1 MGLTSAEAAER
12 LRRDGPNAVPRQ
24 RRRSVLGI
32 LLREL
37 THFFALLLWAA
48 ATLAWVAGMPALTVA
63 VVAVI
68 VLNAA
73 FSFVQQTRADR
84 AAERLSA
91 LLPSYVLVVRDGRRQ
106 RIDATDVV
114 VDDHVIL
121 RSGDR
126 VPGDGL
132 LTRTL
137 GLEIDT
143 SMLTGESVAER
154 PDVGSRAWAGTFVV
168 AGEGEMEVDRTGRAT
183 RLAEIA
189 ALASAARQ
197 PTTPLTR
204 ELRRVVRL
212 IAILSV
218 SIGAVFLVVTLLL
231 GGEFSQGLLFAI
243 GVTVALVPEALLP
256 TVTLTLAWGAE
267 QMARRNVLVRNVAAV
282 ETLGS
287 TTIICTDKTGTLTR
301 NEMTVLA
308 AWTPFTEV
316 RVDRPGYEPDAD
328 VLLTEPD
335 QVAPVAA
342 LAEAAVRCSDGYAER
357 IAGVWRPHGDPMEAA
372 LDVLARRLGLDT
384 DRLRADGTRAH
395 FPFDPRRRMMSV
407 LVGSDVLVKGAPD
420 ALLPRCI
427 DCDSA
432 AQVVERMTGDGL
444 RVIAV
449 AQGSWSGAGVPQS
462 CEEVERELV
471 LLGLLGLE
479 DPPREE
485 VASSITSCHEAHVSV
500 IMVTGDHP
508 VTAAAIANQI
518 GLREPDD
525 VVIVGADLPHDDD
538 ALAELIEHSGTV
550 IARVSPEDKL
560 RIARALRGAG
570 HVVAMTGDGVNDV
583 PALEEADIGI
593 AMGKSGTDVAREAAD
608 LVLLDD
614 RFSSIVAGIEQ
625 GRATYANIRRFLT
638 YHLTD
643 NVAEVTPFLVW
654 GLSGG
659 AFPLALGVLQII
671 ALDIGTDT
679 LSAVA
684 LGAEPPSRDVLR
696 GPPSSGRLLNR
707 TVLLRA
713 FGLLGPTI
721 AAMTMAAFVI
731 TFLGAGWQVGEPF
744 PSGSLLLAASGAAF
758 MAVVLGQTA
767 NAFACRS
774 ATRTPWS
781 LGWTTNR
788 LLLPAAGLELAF
800 SLVAILVT
808 PFAMALGQAPPTP
821 LGWVMALLAIPVL
834 WGVDASVKAWRHRRS
849 RMTSVHR
856 SVTP

>member
-1 MGLTSAEAAER
+1 MAGLTSAEAAER
-12 LRRDGPNAVPRQ
+12 LRRDGPNVVPRP
-24 RRRSVLGI
+24 RRRSVVRI
-32 LLREL
+32 LLDEL
-37 THFFALLLWAA
+37 THFFALLLWVAA
-48 ATLAWVAGMPALTVA
+48 VLAWIAGMPALTVA

-68 VLNAA
+68 VLNAV
-73 FSFVQQTRADR
+73 FSFIQQARADR

-91 LLPSYVLVVRDGRRQ
+91 LLPSYVQVVRDGRRQ
-106 RIDATDVV
+106 RIEASGVV
-114 VDDHVIL
+114 VGDHVVL
-121 RSGDR
+121 RPGDR
-126 VPGDGL
+126 IPGDGAV
-132 LTRTL
+132 TRAL

-143 SMLTGESVAER
+143 SMLTGESVPER
-154 PDVGSRAWAGTFVV
+154 PDAGSRAWAGTFVV
-168 AGEGEMEVDRTGRAT
+168 AGEGEMDVDRTGRTT

-189 ALASAARQ
+189 ALATADRQ
-197 PTTPLTR
+197 PITPLTR

-218 SIGAVFLVVTLLL
+218 SIGAVFFAVTLFL
-231 GGEFSQGLLFAI
+231 GGEPSQGIVFAI

-267 QMARRNVLVRNVAAV
+267 QMAKRDVLVRHLEAV

-301 NEMTVLA
+301 NEMTVMQ
-308 AWTPFTEV
+308 AWTPLAEA
-316 RVDRPGYEPDAD
+316 RVDRPGYEPNAEVVLSVPGD
-328 VLLTEPD
+328 VSAVRSL
-335 QVAPVAA
+335 AA
-342 LAEAAVRCSDGYAER
+342 AAVHCSDGYVHRVDE
-357 IAGVWRPHGDPMEAA
+357 VWRPHGDPMEAA
-372 LDVLARRLGLDT
+372 LDVFARRVGLDT
-384 DRLRADGTRAH
+384 DALRAQGTRAH
-395 FPFDPRRRMMSV
+395 FPFDPHRRMMSV
-407 LVGSDVLVKGAPD
+407 LVGSDIIVKGAPD
-420 ALLPRCI
+420 ALLARCT
-427 DCDSA
+427 DTGSA
-432 AQVVERMTGDGL
+432 AEIVDRMTSQGL
-444 RVIAV
+444 RVIGV
-449 AQGSWSGAGVPQS
+449 ASGRWQGPDLPQS
-462 CEEVERELV
+462 CEDVEHDLI
-471 LLGLLGLE
+471 LLGLIGLE

-485 VASSITSCHEAHVSV
+485 VAAAIASCRDAQVSV

-508 VTAAAIANQI
+508 VTAAAIATEI
-518 GLREPDD
+518 GLRSPDD
-525 VVIVGADLPHDDD
+525 PVIVGAQLPHDEM
-538 ALAELIEHSGTV
+538 ALAGLVQRSGTV

-560 RIARALRGAG
+560 RIALSLRAAG
-570 HVVAMTGDGVNDV
+570 EVVAMTGDGVNDV

-593 AMGKSGTDVAREAAD
+593 AMGRSGTDVAREAAD

-659 AFPLALGVLQII
+659 SFPLALGVLQII

-684 LGAEPPSRDVLR
+684 LGAEPPSRNVLR
-696 GPPSSGRLLNR
+696 GPPNSGRLLNR

-721 AAMTMAAFVI
+721 AVMTMAAFI
-731 TFLGAGWQVGEPF
+731 ATFLGGGWRPGEPF

-758 MAVVLGQTA
+758 MAVVLSQTA

-788 LLLPAAGLELAF
+788 LLIPAASIELVF
-800 SLVAILVT
+800 SLLVILVT
-808 PFAMALGQAPPTP
+808 PVAVALGQAPPSP
-821 LGWVMALLAIPVL
+821 LGWAVALLGIPAVL
-834 WGVDASVKAWRHRRS
+834 MVDAVYKAVRR
-849 RMTSVHR
+849 RR
-856 SVTP
+856 PNAKA